1 MYVVR
6 SQPRHQRR
14 PTRAYERPRGT
25 IQGVFDTLSCSKD
38 SIERLRRLAACGATG
53 PAIAVVAPSDLAPLA
68 ALELAKGLVPA
79 KAHLLDIHQA
89 IPEGDRWSQEEVRS
103 LIQEPAYLVAVSR
116 CIVIV
121 HNAHLMDQSCADSI
135 LKLMEEPPNN
145 ALFLLCVPSADSI
158 SVTLQSRLASSV
170 TVNAAPLQQ
179 RSSALVDAGLTR
191 EQALSVLLWAQDSH
205 AVANAIIA
213 DLAVFDLAES
223 ALGVSLT
230 GEAPAQRAKEAVT
243 ALEELAAVLLA
254 ASGEKTSDVAKRART
269 RVLCRLL
276 ISRWRDELSKMLRT
290 SDAAIDTVMNASA
303 ALDDLEAAL
312 WRYRPTLAALTNT
325 LVHTASL

>member
-1 MYVVR
+1 
-6 SQPRHQRR
+6 
-14 PTRAYERPRGT
+14 
-25 IQGVFDTLSCSKD
+25 
-38 SIERLRRLAACGATG
+38 
-53 PAIAVVAPSDLAPLA
+53 
-68 ALELAKGLVPA
+68 
-79 KAHLLDIHQA
+79 
-89 IPEGDRWSQEEVRS
+89 
-103 LIQEPAYLVAVSR
+103 
-116 CIVIV
+116 
-121 HNAHLMDQSCADSI
+121 
-135 LKLMEEPPNN
+135 
-145 ALFLLCVPSADSI
+145 
-158 SVTLQSRLASSV
+158 
-170 TVNAAPLQQ
+170 
-179 RSSALVDAGLTR
+179 
-191 EQALSVLLWAQDSH
+191 
-205 AVANAIIA
+205 VANAIIA